1 MLMNHLL
8 HSAGEQND
16 LHEVPPSKI
25 YISVT
30 DHQWKIDGLLAFNLA
45 EDSHAFLFLYRID
58 NISSSEVCKVE
69 G

>member
-16 LHEVPPSKI
+16 LHEAPPPKI

-30 DHQWKIDGLLAFNLA
+30 DHEWKIDGLLAFNLA
-45 EDSHAFLFLYRID
+45 EDSHAFLFF
-58 NISSSEVCKVE
+58 ISNRQYILI
-69 G
+69 